1 MVKNKFLILLISLI
15 LISNSVLALT
25 QNEYDLA
32 INTFTGNQLRI
43 PLILGTYNTGIV
55 ITKDK
60 PTDSFWYACFPIKNN
75 PQYNYYCNP
84 CRSCN

>member
-1 MVKNKFLILLISLI
+1 MKTITILLTLILLS
-15 LISNSVLALT
+15 SSVIALT
-25 QNEYDLA
+25 QNQQTI
-32 INTFTGNQLRI
+32 INNSFNGNQLRL

-60 PTDSFWYACFPIKNN
+60 PTDSFWYACFPLKNN
-75 PQYNYYCNP
+75 PNYNYSCNI

>member
-1 MVKNKFLILLISLI
+1 MKTITILLTLILLS
-15 LISNSVLALT
+15 SSVIALT
-25 QNEYDLA
+25 QNQQTI
-32 INTFTGNQLRI
+32 INNSFNGNQLRL

-60 PTDSFWYACFPIKNN
+60 PTDSFWYVCFPIKNN
-75 PQYNYYCNP
+75 PNYNYSCNI

>member
-1 MVKNKFLILLISLI
+1 MKTITILLTLILLS
-15 LISNSVLALT
+15 SSVIALT
-25 QNEYDLA
+25 QNQQTI
-32 INTFTGNQLRI
+32 INNSFNGNQLRL

-60 PTDSFWYACFPIKNN
+60 PTVSFWYACFPLKNN
-75 PQYNYYCNP
+75 PQYNYSCNI

>member
-1 MVKNKFLILLISLI
+1 MKTITILLTLILLS
-15 LISNSVLALT
+15 SSVIALT
-25 QNEYDLA
+25 QNQQTI
-32 INTFTGNQLRI
+32 INNSFNGNQLRL

-60 PTDSFWYACFPIKNN
+60 PTDSFWYACFPLKNN
-75 PQYNYYCNP
+75 LKYNYYCNV

>member
-1 MVKNKFLILLISLI
+1 MKTITILLTLILLS
-15 LISNSVLALT
+15 SSVIALT
-25 QNEYDLA
+25 QNQQTI
-32 INTFTGNQLRI
+32 INNSFNGNQLRL

-60 PTDSFWYACFPIKNN
+60 PTDSFWYACFPLKNN
-75 PQYNYYCNP
+75 PQYNYSCNI

>member
-1 MVKNKFLILLISLI
+1 MKTITILLTLILLS
-15 LISNSVLALT
+15 SSVLALT
-25 QNEYDLA
+25 QNQQTI
-32 INTFTGNQLRI
+32 INNSFNGNQLRL

-60 PTDSFWYACFPIKNN
+60 PTDSFWYACFPLKNN
-75 PQYNYYCNP
+75 PQYNYSCNI